1 MTTTATLIGYATR
14 ERAAERARIATTTPH
29 VVELCSGRYVGAGD
43 IIQGGDGRP
52 DCMLY
57 GAARTAMWRSDAV
70 RAGLIEGA

>member
-1 MTTTATLIGYATR
+1 MSTTATLIGYATR
-14 ERAAERARIATTTPH
+14 ERAAARARSATTSPH
-29 VVELCSGRYVGAGD
+29 AVEMLDGRYVGAGD

-70 RAGLIEGA
+70 RAGLIEGD

>member
-1 MTTTATLIGYATR
+1 MSTTATLIGYATR
-14 ERAAERARIATTTPH
+14 ERAAERARSSTTTPH

-57 GAARTAMWRSDAV
+57 GARGTAMWRSVALA
-70 RAGLIEGA
+70 AGLIGGG